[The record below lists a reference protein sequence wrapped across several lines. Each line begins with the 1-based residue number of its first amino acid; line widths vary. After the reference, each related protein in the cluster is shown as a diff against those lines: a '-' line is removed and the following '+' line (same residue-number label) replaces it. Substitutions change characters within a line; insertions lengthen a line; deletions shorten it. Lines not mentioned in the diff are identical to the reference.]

1 MGFLKNIFTSNQIEI
16 VTFNPDDASILFH
29 SDKPLEVGEH
39 KAKAKVGEHSLKCRV
54 FLESTEAELHFGK
67 FLEPQEALEPLAQLL
82 PKPKIQE
89 EQRAHE
95 RIDRVLRVS
104 SASIPGF
111 QAPTID
117 ISLSGAKIK
126 AKAPIPQGDFMDC
139 TVEFDDIT
147 MARLEL
153 EAQVR
158 WCRKVDEEWHIGLEF
173 VDLAKDTRSR
183 LAYFVK
189 ALESVERGVLTGSY
203 QVFD

>member
-1 MGFLKNIFTSNQIEI
+1 MGFLKKLFTSKEIEI
-16 VTFNPDDASILFH
+16 VTFNPDDSSILF
-29 SDKPLEVGEH
+29 SSNGELEVGEH
-39 KAKAKVGEHSLKCRV
+39 SVKAKVADLSLKCRV
-54 FLESTEAELHFGK
+54 HLESTEADLHFGK
-67 FLEPQEALEPLAQLL
+67 FLEPKSALEPLAELL
-82 PKPKIQE
+82 PKPKVKE

-104 SASIPGF
+104 SSSIPDF

-126 AKAPIPQGDFMDC
+126 TKAPIPQGDFLDC

-158 WCRKVDEEWHIGLEF
+158 WCRKAEDEWHIGLEF
-173 VDLAKDTRSR
+173 VDLARDTRSR
-183 LAYFVK
+183 LAYFIK
-189 ALESVERGVLTGSY
+189 ALESVERGVLRGSY
-203 QVFD
+203 QAFD